1 MIYEIIC
8 KLQDKIYSDDSW
20 LILVE
25 LDKIIAIIDEA
36 LDIVGKAF
44 YENTERRNP
53 ETREIDKHKDIDG
66 YVCELTDLI
75 NHRIGFVN
83 GTGEALETKSWKTW
97 RMKQIWLM
105 KRYIK

>member
-25 LDKIIAIIDEA
+25 LDKINAIIDEA

-75 NHRIGFVN
+75 NRRIGFVN
-83 GTGEALETKSWKTW
+83 GTGEALETKS
-97 RMKQIWLM
+97 
-105 KRYIK
+105 